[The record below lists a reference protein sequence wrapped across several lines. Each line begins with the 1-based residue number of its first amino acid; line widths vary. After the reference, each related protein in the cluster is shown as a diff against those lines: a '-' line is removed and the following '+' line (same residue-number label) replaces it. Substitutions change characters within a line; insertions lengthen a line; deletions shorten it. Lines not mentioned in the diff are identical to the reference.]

1 MAPATAAAP
10 QALLRAMDLS
20 GRTALVAGGAG
31 HIALAVEEALIELGA
46 SALVLDVEAAA
57 CAERADRLCRMR
69 PRSAAPLACDLTDE
83 AMTRQAVR
91 QAIQEH
97 GDLAILVH
105 CAAHTDAVA
114 TPGLG
119 NTPLEQQRIDAW
131 DAALRVYLTS
141 AFVLVQESRAALE
154 RSGHGSVI
162 FFGSIYGVVGPDIRL
177 YADTPLSNPVAYG
190 VAKGGLLQLTRY
202 LATLLAPRIRVNM
215 ISPGGVWRQPPPA
228 FYERYIARTPLGRMC
243 TEEDVKGAVAYLAS
257 DLSAY
262 VTGQNLLVDG
272 GWTIW

>member
-1 MAPATAAAP
+1 MTAVAAPAVQPITR
-10 QALLRAMDLS
+10 LMDLS

-46 SALVLDVEAAA
+46 TLAVLDLDAAA
-57 CAERADRLCRMR
+57 CRQRAEQLSRVR
-69 PRSAAPLACDLTDE
+69 PGSATPLPCDLADE
-83 AMTRQAVR
+83 TQTRHAV
-91 QAIQEH
+91 QTAVQER
-97 GDLAILVH
+97 GGLDILVH
-105 CAAHTDAVA
+105 SAAYAGDNGQGWTGDLDRQTV
-114 TPGLG
+114 
-119 NTPLEQQRIDAW
+119 EAW
-131 DAALRVYLTS
+131 DAALRVNLTS
-141 AFVLVQESRAALE
+141 AFVLAQEAREALA

-162 FFGSIYGVVGPDIRL
+162 FFGSIYGVVGPDVRL
-177 YADTPLSNPVAYG
+177 YAGTSLANPVGYG

-215 ISPGGVWRQPPPA
+215 ISPGGVWRHPPQA
-228 FYERYIARTPLGRMC
+228 FEERYVARTPLGRMC
-243 TEEDVKGAVAYLAS
+243 TEEDLKGAVAYLAS